1 VRTTPRED
9 RRPDGGARRRR
20 RGFGLTWWGE
30 AWVTALEERARL
42 DPNRLPRGRSYARGG
57 TVGELAIGP
66 GEVRA
71 AVQGRR
77 VRPYQV
83 RVRVRVLEVTE
94 WDRVLDAIAAQVGH
108 AAALLDGE
116 LLPEVADDVRSAG
129 TDLLPG
135 PGELQPRCSCPD
147 WADPCKHAA
156 AVCYLVAGALDADP
170 FSLLLLRGRRRD
182 EVLAALR
189 ARRRSA
195 KVTMA
200 HPDRSGPAVDPGV
213 DAREAYQRSLASL
226 PAPPLP
232 PQRPGQPAVLPV
244 DPPPDAGLRPEDL
257 VALAADAAAR
267 AFQLATGSGDGGLSL
282 DLEAD
287 LARRAAGL
295 LGERRGIGALAASAG
310 MPSRELLR
318 WAVTW
323 QQAGRGGL
331 DALRMTWQPAAADL
345 AEGRVA
351 LDRPAGQDGVRAWRN
366 RLTRGRLQ
374 LRLGGDGLWYRF
386 VRSGSD
392 WVLDGPAASE
402 PGELVDV
409 DPGAGGRPRAP
420 REGARAAVIRRQDG
434 W

>member
-1 VRTTPRED
+1 MSSPPPTD
-9 RRPDGGARRRR
+9 RRPAAGTRRRR
-20 RGFGLTWWGE
+20 PGFGLTWWGE
-30 AWVTALEERARL
+30 AWVTALEQRARL

-57 TVGELAIGP
+57 TVGELTIAP

-83 RVRVRVLEVTE
+83 RVRVRVLEAEE
-94 WDRVLDAIAAQVGH
+94 WDRVLDAIAAQIGH

-116 LLPEVADDVRSAG
+116 LLPEVADDVRRAG

-189 ARRRSA
+189 ARRRSVEA
-195 KVTMA
+195 TMA
-200 HPDRSGPAVDPGV
+200 APDRSQPATDAGV
-213 DAREAYQRSLASL
+213 DARQAYQRPLAPP

-232 PQRPGQPAVLPV
+232 PPRPGQPSVLPV
-244 DPPPDAGLRPEDL
+244 DPPPGTGLRPEDL

-267 AFQLATGSGDGGLSL
+267 ALQLATGSGDGGLSL

-295 LGERRGIGALAASAG
+295 LRTGRGLAALAASAN
-310 MPSRELLR
+310 MPSRELLG

-323 QQAGRGGL
+323 QHAGRGGL
-331 DALRMTWQPAAADL
+331 DALRMTWQPAATDL
-345 AEGRVA
+345 AEGRAA
-351 LDRPAGQDGVRAWRN
+351 LERLAGQGAVRTWRN
-366 RLTRGRLQ
+366 RLTGGRLQ
-374 LRLGGDGLWYRF
+374 LRLGANGQWYRF
-386 VRSGSD
+386 VRSGGD
-392 WVLDGPAASE
+392 WVLDGPPSLE
-402 PGELVDV
+402 PDALVDY
-409 DPGAGGRPRAP
+409 DLNC
-420 REGARAAVIRRQDG
+420 
-434 W
+434 

>member
-1 VRTTPRED
+1 MRNLPQAD
-9 RRPDGGARRRR
+9 RRPAGARRRR

-30 AWVTALEERARL
+30 AWVTALEQRARL

-57 TVGELAIGP
+57 TVGELTIAP

-77 VRPYQV
+77 ARPYQV
-83 RVRVRVLEVTE
+83 RMRVRVLEAGE
-94 WDRVLDAIAAQVGH
+94 WDRVLDAIAAQIGH

-116 LLPEVADDVRSAG
+116 LLPEVADDVRGAG
-129 TDLLPG
+129 TDPLPG

-182 EVLAALR
+182 EVLAGLR
-189 ARRRSA
+189 ARRRPA
-195 KVTMA
+195 AVA
-200 HPDRSGPAVDPGV
+200 APDRSQPGTDPGV
-213 DAREAYQRSLASL
+213 DARQAYRRPLAPL
-226 PAPPLP
+226 PAPALP
-232 PQRPGQPAVLPV
+232 PPRPGQPSVLPV
-244 DPPPDAGLRPEDL
+244 DPPPGAGLRPEDL

-295 LGERRGIGALAASAG
+295 LGTGPGLAALAASAG
-310 MPSRELLR
+310 IPSGELLR
-318 WAVTW
+318 WAAAW
-323 QQAGRGGL
+323 QHAGRGGL
-331 DALRMTWQPAAADL
+331 DALRMTWQPPATDL
-345 AEGRVA
+345 AEGRAA
-351 LDRPAGQDGVRAWRN
+351 LDRLAGQGPVHAWRN

-374 LRLGGDGLWYRF
+374 LRLARDGQWYRF
-386 VRSGSD
+386 VRSGSA
-392 WVLDGPAASE
+392 WVLDGPPAPE
-402 PGELVDV
+402 PSALVDY
-409 DPGAGGRPRAP
+409 DTTG
-420 REGARAAVIRRQDG
+420 
-434 W
+434 

>member
-1 VRTTPRED
+1 MRNLPED
-9 RRPDGGARRRR
+9 RRPAARPRRRR

-57 TVGELAIGP
+57 TVGELTIGP

-83 RVRVRVLEVTE
+83 RVRVRVLDAEE
-94 WDRVLDAIAAQVGH
+94 WNRVLDAIAAQVGH

-189 ARRRSA
+189 ARRRPA
-195 KVTMA
+195 EATMA
-200 HPDRSGPAVDPGV
+200 PASRSQPAPDRGV
-213 DAREAYQRSLASL
+213 DAREAYQRSPAPL

-244 DPPPDAGLRPEDL
+244 DPPPEAGLRPEDL
-257 VALAADAAAR
+257 LALAADAAAR

-295 LGERRGIGALAASAG
+295 LGTGRGIAALAVSAG

-318 WAVTW
+318 WAATW

-331 DALRMTWQPAAADL
+331 DALRTAWQPAAADL
-345 AEGRVA
+345 AEGRA
-351 LDRPAGQDGVRAWRN
+351 TLDQPAGHGPVRAWRN

-374 LRLGGDGLWYRF
+374 LRLGSDGQWYRF

-392 WVLDGPAASE
+392 WVLDGPPAPE
-402 PGELVDV
+402 PGALVGV
-409 DPGAGGRPRAP
+409 DPGTGGRPRAP
-420 REGARAAVIRRQDG
+420 REGARAATTRRQG
-434 W
+434 AW

>member
-1 VRTTPRED
+1 MRTKVQED
-9 RRPDGGARRRR
+9 RGPAARPRRRR

-30 AWVTALEERARL
+30 AWVTALEQQARL

-77 VRPYQV
+77 ARPYQV
-83 RVRVRVLEVTE
+83 RVRVRVLDAEE
-94 WDRVLDAIAAQVGH
+94 WDRVLDAIAAQIGH

-116 LLPEVADDVRSAG
+116 LLPEVADDVRRAG

-156 AVCYLVAGALDADP
+156 AVCYLVAGALDTDP

-189 ARRRSA
+189 GRRRDA
-195 KVTMA
+195 EVTMA
-200 HPDRSGPAVDPGV
+200 APDRSRPATDPGV
-213 DAREAYQRSLASL
+213 DPRDAYQRSLAPL

-244 DPPPDAGLRPEDL
+244 DPPPGSGLRPQDL

-295 LGERRGIGALAASAG
+295 LGTGRGLAALASSAG

-323 QQAGRGGL
+323 QQAGRSGL
-331 DALRMTWQPAAADL
+331 DALRTTWQPAATDL
-345 AEGRVA
+345 AEGRAA
-351 LDRPAGQDGVRAWRN
+351 LDRRAGLGAVRAWRN
-366 RLTRGRLQ
+366 RLTCGRLQ

-392 WVLDGPAASE
+392 WVLDGPPSPE
-402 PGELVDV
+402 PDALVGHDLTC
-409 DPGAGGRPRAP
+409 
-420 REGARAAVIRRQDG
+420 
-434 W
+434 

>member
-1 VRTTPRED
+1 MRNQPRED
-9 RRPDGGARRRR
+9 RRSAAGPRRR

-30 AWVTALEERARL
+30 AWVTALEQRARL

-83 RVRVRVLEVTE
+83 RVRVRVLDAAE
-94 WDRVLDAIAAQVGH
+94 WDRVLDAIAAQIGH

-116 LLPEVADDVRSAG
+116 LLPEVADDVRGAG

-170 FSLLLLRGRRRD
+170 FSLLLLRGRRRE

-195 KVTMA
+195 GATA
-200 HPDRSGPAVDPGV
+200 PPAGPSPPAADPGV
-213 DAREAYQRSLASL
+213 DAREAYRRALAPL

-244 DPPPDAGLRPEDL
+244 DPSPGAGLRPEGL
-257 VALAADAAAR
+257 AALAADAAAR
-267 AFQLATGSGDGGLSL
+267 GFQLATGSGDGGLSL

-295 LGERRGIGALAASAG
+295 LGTGRGLAEMAAAAG
-310 MPSRELLR
+310 MPLRELLG

-323 QQAGRGGL
+323 QRAGRGGL
-331 DALRMTWQPAAADL
+331 DALRTTWQPAATDL
-345 AEGRVA
+345 VEGRAA
-351 LDRPAGQDGVRAWRN
+351 LDRLAGQDAVRAWRN
-366 RLTRGRLQ
+366 RLTCGGLQ
-374 LRLGGDGLWYRF
+374 LRLGGDGQWYRF
-386 VRSGSD
+386 VRSGSA
-392 WVLDGPAASE
+392 WTLDGPAAPE
-402 PGELVDV
+402 PSALVDY
-409 DPGAGGRPRAP
+409 DTTG
-420 REGARAAVIRRQDG
+420 
-434 W
+434 

>member
-1 VRTTPRED
+1 MRNQPRED
-9 RRPDGGARRRR
+9 RRSAAGPRRR

-30 AWVTALEERARL
+30 AWVTALEQRARL

-66 GEVRA
+66 GEARA

-83 RVRVRVLEVTE
+83 RVRVRVLDAGE
-94 WDRVLDAIAAQVGH
+94 WDRVLDAIAAQIGH

-116 LLPEVADDVRSAG
+116 LLPEVADDVRGAG

-170 FSLLLLRGRRRD
+170 FSLLLLRGRRRE

-189 ARRRSA
+189 ARRGSA
-195 KVTMA
+195 GATA
-200 HPDRSGPAVDPGV
+200 PPAGPSPPAADPGV
-213 DAREAYQRSLASL
+213 NAREAYRRALAPL

-244 DPPPDAGLRPEDL
+244 DPSPGAGLRPEDL
-257 VALAADAAAR
+257 AALAADAAAR

-295 LGERRGIGALAASAG
+295 LGTGRGLAELAASAG
-310 MPSRELLR
+310 MPSRELLG

-323 QQAGRGGL
+323 QRAGRGGL
-331 DALRMTWQPAAADL
+331 DALRTTWQPAATDL
-345 AEGRVA
+345 VEGRAA
-351 LDRPAGQDGVRAWRN
+351 LDRLDGQDAVRAWRN
-366 RLTRGRLQ
+366 RLTCGGLQ
-374 LRLGGDGLWYRF
+374 LRLGGDGQWYRF
-386 VRSGSD
+386 VRSGSA
-392 WVLDGPAASE
+392 WTLDGPAAPE
-402 PGELVDV
+402 PSALVDY
-409 DPGAGGRPRAP
+409 DTTG
-420 REGARAAVIRRQDG
+420 
-434 W
+434 

>member
-1 VRTTPRED
+1 MRNQPRED
-9 RRPDGGARRRR
+9 RRSAAGPRRR

-30 AWVTALEERARL
+30 AWLTALEQRARL

-83 RVRVRVLEVTE
+83 RVRVRVLDAAE
-94 WDRVLDAIAAQVGH
+94 WDRVLDAIAAQIGH

-116 LLPEVADDVRSAG
+116 LLPEVADDVRGAG

-170 FSLLLLRGRRRD
+170 FSLLLLRGRRRE

-195 KVTMA
+195 GATA
-200 HPDRSGPAVDPGV
+200 PPAGPSPPAADPGV
-213 DAREAYQRSLASL
+213 DAREAYRRALAPL

-244 DPPPDAGLRPEDL
+244 DPSPGAGLRPEGL
-257 VALAADAAAR
+257 AALAADAAAR
-267 AFQLATGSGDGGLSL
+267 GFQLATGSGDGGLSL

-295 LGERRGIGALAASAG
+295 LGTGRGLAELAAAAG
-310 MPSRELLR
+310 MPLRELLG

-323 QQAGRGGL
+323 QRAGRGGL
-331 DALRMTWQPAAADL
+331 DALRTTWQPAATDL
-345 AEGRVA
+345 VEGRAA
-351 LDRPAGQDGVRAWRN
+351 LDRLAGQDAVRAWRN
-366 RLTRGRLQ
+366 RLTCGGLQ
-374 LRLGGDGLWYRF
+374 LRLGGDGQWYRF
-386 VRSGSD
+386 VRSGSA
-392 WVLDGPAASE
+392 WTLDGPAAPE
-402 PGELVDV
+402 PSALVDY
-409 DPGAGGRPRAP
+409 DTTG
-420 REGARAAVIRRQDG
+420 
-434 W
+434 

>member
-1 VRTTPRED
+1 MRNLPHAD
-9 RRPDGGARRRR
+9 RRPAAGSRRRR

-57 TVGELAIGP
+57 TVGELTIAP

-83 RVRVRVLEVTE
+83 RVRVRVLEATE
-94 WDRVLDAIAAQVGH
+94 WDRVLDAIAAQLGH

-200 HPDRSGPAVDPGV
+200 HPNQSQPAADPGV

-244 DPPPDAGLRPEDL
+244 DPPPDAGLRPEEL
-257 VALAADAAAR
+257 AALAADAAVR
-267 AFQLATGSGDGGLSL
+267 AFQLATGPGDGGLSL

-287 LARRAAGL
+287 LARRAAGF
-295 LGERRGIGALAASAG
+295 LGTGRGLAALAASAG

-318 WAVTW
+318 WAATW

-331 DALRMTWQPAAADL
+331 DAFRTTWQPAATDL
-345 AEGRVA
+345 AEGRAA
-351 LDRPAGQDGVRAWRN
+351 LERSAGPGAVRAWRN

-374 LRLGGDGLWYRF
+374 LRLGADGLWYRF
-386 VRSGSD
+386 VRSGGD
-392 WVLDGPAASE
+392 WVLDGPPSPE
-402 PGELVDV
+402 PDALLAKD
-409 DPGAGGRPRAP
+409 AP
-420 REGARAAVIRRQDG
+420 R
-434 W
+434 

>member
-1 VRTTPRED
+1 VRNLPRAD
-9 RRPDGGARRRR
+9 PRPAAGARRPR

-30 AWVTALEERARL
+30 AWVTALEQRAQL

-57 TVGELAIGP
+57 TVGELTIAP

-71 AVQGRR
+71 PVQGRR

-83 RVRVRVLEVTE
+83 RVRVRVLDAGE

-116 LLPEVADDVRSAG
+116 LPPEVAGDVRGAG

-182 EVLAALR
+182 EVLAGLR

-195 KVTMA
+195 DATMDA
-200 HPDRSGPAVDPGV
+200 PDRSQPGADPGV
-213 DAREAYQRSLASL
+213 DARRAYQRPLAPL

-232 PQRPGQPAVLPV
+232 PRRPGQPSVLPV
-244 DPPPDAGLRPEDL
+244 DPPPGAGLRPQDL
-257 VALAADAAAR
+257 VALAADAAGR

-295 LGERRGIGALAASAG
+295 LGTGRGLAALAASAG
-310 MPSRELLR
+310 MPPRELLR
-318 WAVTW
+318 WAVAW
-323 QQAGRGGL
+323 RHAGHGGL
-331 DALRMTWQPAAADL
+331 DALRTTWQPAATDL
-345 AEGRVA
+345 AEGRAA
-351 LDRPAGQDGVRAWRN
+351 LGRLAGQGAVRAWRN

-374 LRLGGDGLWYRF
+374 LRLGGDGQWYRF
-386 VRSGSD
+386 VRSGGD
-392 WVLDGPAASE
+392 WVLDGPPSPDPDGLLSVAASTS
-402 PGELVDV
+402 
-409 DPGAGGRPRAP
+409 
-420 REGARAAVIRRQDG
+420 
-434 W
+434 

>member
-1 VRTTPRED
+1 MRSPPPVD
-9 RRPDGGARRRR
+9 RRPAAGARRRR

-30 AWVTALEERARL
+30 AWVTALEQRARL

-57 TVGELAIGP
+57 TVGELTIAP

-83 RVRVRVLEVTE
+83 RVRVRVLEAGE
-94 WDRVLDAIAAQVGH
+94 WDRVLDAIAAQIGH

-170 FSLLLLRGRRRD
+170 FSLLLVRGRRRD
-182 EVLAALR
+182 EVLAGLR
-189 ARRRSA
+189 ARRRA
-195 KVTMA
+195 AEVAMA
-200 HPDRSGPAVDPGV
+200 APDRSRPAADPGV
-213 DAREAYQRSLASL
+213 DARQAYQRSPAPP

-232 PQRPGQPAVLPV
+232 PPRPGQPSVLPV
-244 DPPPDAGLRPEDL
+244 EPPPGAGLRSEDL

-295 LGERRGIGALAASAG
+295 LGTGPGLAALAASAN
-310 MPSRELLR
+310 MPSRELLG

-323 QQAGRGGL
+323 QHAGPGGL
-331 DALRMTWQPAAADL
+331 DALRTTWQPAAPDV
-345 AEGRVA
+345 AEGRAA
-351 LDRPAGQDGVRAWRN
+351 LERLAGQGAVRAWRN
-366 RLTRGRLQ
+366 RLTRGGLQ
-374 LRLGGDGLWYRF
+374 LRLGRDGQWYRF
-386 VRSGSD
+386 ARSGGE
-392 WVLDGPAASE
+392 WVLDGPPAPE
-402 PGELVDV
+402 PSALVDY
-409 DPGAGGRPRAP
+409 DTTG
-420 REGARAAVIRRQDG
+420 
-434 W
+434 

>member
-1 VRTTPRED
+1 VRNLPQAD
-9 RRPDGGARRRR
+9 HRPAAGARRRR
-20 RGFGLTWWGE
+20 GGFCPTWWGE
-30 AWVTALEERARL
+30 AWVTALEQRARL

-57 TVGELAIGP
+57 TVGELTIGP

-77 VRPYQV
+77 ARPYQV
-83 RVRVRVLEVTE
+83 RVRVRVLEAGE
-94 WDRVLDAIAAQVGH
+94 WDRVLDAIAAQIGH

-182 EVLAALR
+182 EVLAGLR

-195 KVTMA
+195 EVPVA
-200 HPDRSGPAVDPGV
+200 APDRSRPGTDPGV
-213 DAREAYQRSLASL
+213 DARQAYQRPLAPL

-232 PQRPGQPAVLPV
+232 PPRPGQPSVLPV
-244 DPPPDAGLRPEDL
+244 DPPPGAGLRPEVL

-267 AFQLATGSGDGGLSL
+267 AHQLATGSGDGGLSL

-295 LGERRGIGALAASAG
+295 LGSGGGLAALAASVG
-310 MPSRELLR
+310 MPPRELLV

-331 DALRMTWQPAAADL
+331 AALRTTWQPSAADV
-345 AEGRVA
+345 AEGRAA
-351 LDRPAGQDGVRAWRN
+351 LDRLAGQTAVRAWRN
-366 RLTRGRLQ
+366 RLTRGGLQ
-374 LRLGGDGLWYRF
+374 LRLGGDGQWYRF
-386 VRSGSD
+386 VRSRSA
-392 WVLDGPAASE
+392 WVLDGPPAPE
-402 PGELVDV
+402 PSALVNYDTT
-409 DPGAGGRPRAP
+409 G
-420 REGARAAVIRRQDG
+420 
-434 W
+434 

>member
-1 VRTTPRED
+1 VRNLPQAD
-9 RRPDGGARRRR
+9 HRPAAGARRRR

-30 AWVTALEERARL
+30 AWVTALEQRARL

-57 TVGELAIGP
+57 TVGELTIGP

-77 VRPYQV
+77 ARPYQV
-83 RVRVRVLEVTE
+83 RMRVRVLEADE
-94 WDRVLDAIAAQVGH
+94 WDRVLDAIAAQIGH

-195 KVTMA
+195 EVPVA
-200 HPDRSGPAVDPGV
+200 AADRSLAAADPGV
-213 DAREAYQRSLASL
+213 DARQAYQRPLAPL

-232 PQRPGQPAVLPV
+232 PPRPGQPSVLPV
-244 DPPPDAGLRPEDL
+244 DPPPGAGLRSEDL
-257 VALAADAAAR
+257 LALAADAAAR
-267 AFQLATGSGDGGLSL
+267 AHQLATGSGDGGLSL

-295 LGERRGIGALAASAG
+295 LGSGGGLAALAASAG
-310 MPSRELLR
+310 MPPRELLA

-323 QQAGRGGL
+323 QHAGRGGL
-331 DALRMTWQPAAADL
+331 DALRTSWQPPATDV
-345 AEGRVA
+345 AEGRAA
-351 LDRPAGQDGVRAWRN
+351 LDRHAGQGTVRAWRN
-366 RLTRGRLQ
+366 RLTRGGLQ
-374 LRLGGDGLWYRF
+374 LRLGPNGLWYRL
-386 VRSGSD
+386 VRSGSA
-392 WVLDGPAASE
+392 WVLDGPPS
-402 PGELVDV
+402 P
-409 DPGAGGRPRAP
+409 DPGAL
-420 REGARAAVIRRQDG
+420 VDLDTTH
-434 W
+434 

>member
-1 VRTTPRED
+1 
-9 RRPDGGARRRR
+9 
-20 RGFGLTWWGE
+20 
-30 AWVTALEERARL
+30 VTALEERARL
-42 DPNRLPRGRSYARGG
+42 DPNRLPRGRSYARSG
-57 TVGELAIGP
+57 TVEELVIGP

-83 RVRVRVLEVTE
+83 RVRIRQLQAAE
-94 WDRVLDAIAAQVGH
+94 WERVLDAIAAQIGH

-116 LLPEVADDVRSAG
+116 LLPEVAEDVRSAG

-156 AVCYLVAGALDADP
+156 AVCYLVADALDANP
-170 FSLLLLRGRRRD
+170 FALLLLRGRSRE

-189 ARRRSA
+189 ARRRSGDLDTDA
-195 KVTMA
+195 TGGEGLA
-200 HPDRSGPAVDPGV
+200 IDPGI
-213 DAREAYQRSLASL
+213 DAREAYRRSLAAV

-232 PQRPGQPAVLPV
+232 PQRPGRPAVLPV
-244 DPPPDAGLRPEDL
+244 DPPPGSSLRHDDL

-267 AFQLATGSGDGGLSL
+267 AWELATGSGDGGLSL

-295 LGERRGIGALAASAG
+295 LGASGGMAALAASAG

-331 DALRMTWQPAAADL
+331 DALRTTWQPEAADL
-345 AEGRVA
+345 AEGRAA
-351 LDRPAGQDGVRAWRN
+351 LDRPVGAGVVRAWRN
-366 RLTRGRLQ
+366 RLTRGGLQ
-374 LRLGGDGLWYRF
+374 LRLGSDGLWYRF
-386 VRSGSD
+386 VHPGGD
-392 WVLDGPAASE
+392 WVLDGPPDPE
-402 PGELVDV
+402 PRALVDTT
-409 DPGAGGRPRAP
+409 
-420 REGARAAVIRRQDG
+420 
-434 W
+434 

>member
-1 VRTTPRED
+1 MSNLPPAD
-9 RRPDGGARRRR
+9 RRPTAGARRRR

-30 AWVTALEERARL
+30 AWVTALEQRARL
-42 DPNRLPRGRSYARGG
+42 DPNRLPRGRGYARGD
-57 TVGELAIGP
+57 TVGELTIAP

-77 VRPYQV
+77 ARPYQV
-83 RVRVRVLEVTE
+83 RVRVRVLEAGE
-94 WDRVLDAIAAQVGH
+94 WDRVLDAIAAQIGH

-170 FSLLLLRGRRRD
+170 FSLLLLRGRRRE

-195 KVTMA
+195 DVTMA
-200 HPDRSGPAVDPGV
+200 APDRPRPATDPGV
-213 DAREAYQRSLASL
+213 DARAAYRRSPAPL

-232 PQRPGQPAVLPV
+232 PPRPGQPSVLPV
-244 DPPPDAGLRPEDL
+244 DPPPGVGLRPEDL
-257 VALAADAAAR
+257 LALAADAAAR

-295 LGERRGIGALAASAG
+295 LGTGRGLAALAASAN

-331 DALRMTWQPAAADL
+331 DALRTTWQPPATDV
-345 AEGRVA
+345 AEGRAA
-351 LDRPAGQDGVRAWRN
+351 LDRLVGQGAVRAWRN
-366 RLTRGRLQ
+366 RLTQGRLQ
-374 LRLGGDGLWYRF
+374 LRLGANGLWYRF
-386 VRSGSD
+386 VRSGGD
-392 WVLDGPAASE
+392 WVLDGPPSPEPDALLAKDAS
-402 PGELVDV
+402 
-409 DPGAGGRPRAP
+409 R
-420 REGARAAVIRRQDG
+420 
-434 W
+434 

>member
-1 VRTTPRED
+1 MRSPPQED
-9 RRPDGGARRRR
+9 RRPAAGAGRRR

-30 AWVTALEERARL
+30 AWVTALEQRARL

-57 TVGELAIGP
+57 TVGELTIAP

-83 RVRVRVLEVTE
+83 RVRVRVLEANE
-94 WDRVLDAIAAQVGH
+94 WDRVLDAIAAQIGH

-170 FSLLLLRGRRRD
+170 FSLLLLRGRRHD

-195 KVTMA
+195 EVA
-200 HPDRSGPAVDPGV
+200 VAAPDRSLPAADPGV
-213 DAREAYQRSLASL
+213 DAGQAYQRPLAPL

-232 PQRPGQPAVLPV
+232 PPRPGQPSVLPV
-244 DPPPDAGLRPEDL
+244 DPPPGAGLRSEDL

-267 AFQLATGSGDGGLSL
+267 AFQLANGSGDGGLSL

-295 LGERRGIGALAASAG
+295 LGTGRGLAALAMSAG
-310 MPSRELLR
+310 MPSRELLA

-323 QQAGRGGL
+323 QHAGRGGL
-331 DALRMTWQPAAADL
+331 DALRTSWQPAAPDVAG
-345 AEGRVA
+345 GRAA
-351 LDRPAGQDGVRAWRN
+351 LDRLAGRDAVRAWRN
-366 RLTRGRLQ
+366 RLTRGGLQ
-374 LRLGGDGLWYRF
+374 LRLGGDGQWYRF
-386 VRSGSD
+386 VRSGSA
-392 WVLDGPAASE
+392 WVLDGPPAPE
-402 PGELVDV
+402 PSALVDY
-409 DPGAGGRPRAP
+409 DTTG
-420 REGARAAVIRRQDG
+420 
-434 W
+434 

>member
-1 VRTTPRED
+1 MRNQPRED
-9 RRPDGGARRRR
+9 RRSAAGPRRR

-30 AWVTALEERARL
+30 AWVTALEQRARL

-83 RVRVRVLEVTE
+83 RVRVRVLDAAE
-94 WDRVLDAIAAQVGH
+94 WDRVLDAIAAQIGH

-116 LLPEVADDVRSAG
+116 LLPEVADDVRGAG

-170 FSLLLLRGRRRD
+170 FSLLLLRGRRRE

-195 KVTMA
+195 GATA
-200 HPDRSGPAVDPGV
+200 PPAGPSPPAADPGV
-213 DAREAYQRSLASL
+213 DAREAYRRALAPL

-244 DPPPDAGLRPEDL
+244 DPSPGAGLRPEGL
-257 VALAADAAAR
+257 AALAADAAAR

-295 LGERRGIGALAASAG
+295 LGTGRGLAELAAAAG
-310 MPSRELLR
+310 MPSRELLG
-318 WAVTW
+318 WAVAW
-323 QQAGRGGL
+323 QRAGRGGL
-331 DALRMTWQPAAADL
+331 DALRTTWQPAAKDL
-345 AEGRVA
+345 VEGRAA
-351 LDRPAGQDGVRAWRN
+351 LDRLAGQDAVRAWRN
-366 RLTRGRLQ
+366 RLTCGGLQ
-374 LRLGGDGLWYRF
+374 LRLGGDGQWYRF
-386 VRSGSD
+386 VRSGSA
-392 WVLDGPAASE
+392 WTLDGPAAPE
-402 PGELVDV
+402 PSALVDY
-409 DPGAGGRPRAP
+409 DTTG
-420 REGARAAVIRRQDG
+420 
-434 W
+434 

>member
-1 VRTTPRED
+1 VTSLPQ
-9 RRPDGGARRRR
+9 PPRRRR
-20 RGFGLTWWGE
+20 RGFGLTWWGR
-30 AWVTALEERARL
+30 AWVTALEQRARL

-57 TVGELAIGP
+57 TVGELSIVP

-83 RVRVRVLEVTE
+83 RVRVRVLEAGE
-94 WDRVLDAIAAQVGH
+94 WDRVLDAIAAQLGH

-182 EVLAALR
+182 EVLAGLR
-189 ARRRSA
+189 TRRRSA
-195 KVTMA
+195 EVSLA
-200 HPDRSGPAVDPGV
+200 APDRSASGTDPGV
-213 DAREAYQRSLASL
+213 DARQAYQRSVPPV

-232 PQRPGQPAVLPV
+232 PRRPGQPSVLPV
-244 DPPPDAGLRPEDL
+244 DPPPGAGLRPEDL
-257 VALAADAAAR
+257 TALAADAASR
-267 AFQLATGSGDGGLSL
+267 ALELATGSGDGGLSL

-295 LGERRGIGALAASAG
+295 LGTGHGLAELAASAG

-323 QQAGRGGL
+323 RHAGPGGL
-331 DALRMTWQPAAADL
+331 DALRTTWQPAATDL
-345 AEGRVA
+345 AEGRAA
-351 LDRPAGQDGVRAWRN
+351 LDRLPGRSAVRAWRN

-386 VRSGSD
+386 ARSGGD
-392 WVLDGPAASE
+392 WVLDGPPSPEPDTLLAEDDAADRDRSI
-402 PGELVDV
+402 
-409 DPGAGGRPRAP
+409 RPAS
-420 REGARAAVIRRQDG
+420 ATV
-434 W
+434 

>member
-1 VRTTPRED
+1 MRSMPQGD
-9 RRPDGGARRRR
+9 RRPAAAPRRRR

-57 TVGELAIGP
+57 TVGELAISP

-83 RVRVRVLEVTE
+83 RVRVRVLDAGE
-94 WDRVLDAIAAQVGH
+94 WDRVLDAIAAQIGH

-116 LLPEVADDVRSAG
+116 LLPEVADDVRGAG

-195 KVTMA
+195 KATMA
-200 HPDRSGPAVDPGV
+200 PPDRLQPATDPGV
-213 DAREAYQRSLASL
+213 DARDAYQRPLATP

-232 PQRPGQPAVLPV
+232 PHRPGQPAVLPV
-244 DPPPDAGLRPEDL
+244 DPPPEAGVRPEDL
-257 VALAADAAAR
+257 LALAADAAAR

-295 LGERRGIGALAASAG
+295 LGERRGIGALAASTG

-331 DALRMTWQPAAADL
+331 EALRTTWQPAATDL
-345 AEGRVA
+345 AEGRAA
-351 LDRPAGQDGVRAWRN
+351 LDRPAGQGPVRAWRN
-366 RLTRGRLQ
+366 RLTRGGLQ
-374 LRLGGDGLWYRF
+374 LRLGSDGLWYRF
-386 VRSGSD
+386 ARSGSD
-392 WVLDGPAASE
+392 WVLDGPPSPE
-402 PGELVDV
+402 PDVLVAD
-409 DPGAGGRPRAP
+409 AP
-420 REGARAAVIRRQDG
+420 R
-434 W
+434 

>member
-1 VRTTPRED
+1 MARED
-9 RRPDGGARRRR
+9 RRLAAGSRRRR

-57 TVGELAIGP
+57 TVGELTIAP

-83 RVRVRVLEVTE
+83 RVRVRELEAGE
-94 WDRVLDAIAAQVGH
+94 WDRVLDAIAAQIGH

-116 LLPEVADDVRSAG
+116 LLPEVADDVRGAG

-170 FSLLLLRGRRRD
+170 FSLLLLRGRRRG
-182 EVLAALR
+182 EVLAGLR

-195 KVTMA
+195 DVAMA
-200 HPDRSGPAVDPGV
+200 ALDRSRPATDPGMEV
-213 DAREAYQRSLASL
+213 GQAYQRPLAPL

-232 PQRPGQPAVLPV
+232 PQRPGQPAVLSV
-244 DPPPDAGLRPEDL
+244 DPPPGAGLRSEDL

-267 AFQLATGSGDGGLSL
+267 AFELGTGSGDGGLSL
-282 DLEAD
+282 DFEAD

-295 LGERRGIGALAASAG
+295 LGTGRGLAALAASAN
-310 MPSRELLR
+310 MPPRELLR
-318 WAVTW
+318 WAAAW

-331 DALRMTWQPAAADL
+331 DALRTTWQPAAIDV
-345 AEGRVA
+345 AEGRAA
-351 LDRPAGQDGVRAWRN
+351 LDRHGGQGTVRAWRN
-366 RLTRGRLQ
+366 RLTCGGLQ

-386 VRSGSD
+386 VRSGGD
-392 WVLDGPAASE
+392 WVLDGPPSPAADMLLAE
-402 PGELVDV
+402 DAL
-409 DPGAGGRPRAP
+409 R
-420 REGARAAVIRRQDG
+420 
-434 W
+434 

>member
-1 VRTTPRED
+1 VSSLSPAD

-30 AWVTALEERARL
+30 AWVTALEQRARL

-57 TVGELAIGP
+57 TVGELTIAP

-77 VRPYQV
+77 LRPYQV
-83 RVRVRVLEVTE
+83 RVRVRVLEAEE
-94 WDRVLDAIAAQVGH
+94 WDRVLDAIAAQIGH

-129 TDLLPG
+129 IDLLPG

-195 KVTMA
+195 DVAMA
-200 HPDRSGPAVDPGV
+200 APDRSRPATDAGV
-213 DAREAYQRSLASL
+213 DGREAYRRSPAPL

-232 PQRPGQPAVLPV
+232 PPRPGQPAVLPV
-244 DPPPDAGLRPEDL
+244 DPPPAAGLRPEDL

-295 LGERRGIGALAASAG
+295 LGTGHGLAALAASAN

-323 QQAGRGGL
+323 EQAGRGGL
-331 DALRMTWQPAAADL
+331 DALRTTWQPPAIDV
-345 AEGRVA
+345 AEGRAA
-351 LDRPAGQDGVRAWRN
+351 LDRLAGQGAVRAWRN
-366 RLTRGRLQ
+366 RLTQGRLQ
-374 LRLGGDGLWYRF
+374 LRLGANGLWYRF
-386 VRSGSD
+386 IRSGSD
-392 WVLDGPAASE
+392 WVLDGPPSPE
-402 PGELVDV
+402 PDALLAKD
-409 DPGAGGRPRAP
+409 AP
-420 REGARAAVIRRQDG
+420 R
-434 W
+434 

>member
-1 VRTTPRED
+1 MRNLPHAD
-9 RRPDGGARRRR
+9 RRPAAGSRRRR

-57 TVGELAIGP
+57 TVGELTIAP

-83 RVRVRVLEVTE
+83 RVRVRVLEATE
-94 WDRVLDAIAAQVGH
+94 WDRVLDAIAAQLGH

-200 HPDRSGPAVDPGV
+200 HPSHSQPAADPGV

-244 DPPPDAGLRPEDL
+244 DPPPDAGLRPEEL
-257 VALAADAAAR
+257 AALAADAAVR

-287 LARRAAGL
+287 LARRAAGF
-295 LGERRGIGALAASAG
+295 LGTGRGLAALAASAG
-310 MPSRELLR
+310 MPSRELLA
-318 WAVTW
+318 WAATW

-331 DALRMTWQPAAADL
+331 DAFRTTWQPAATDL
-345 AEGRVA
+345 AEGRAA
-351 LDRPAGQDGVRAWRN
+351 LERSAGPGAVRAWRN

-374 LRLGGDGLWYRF
+374 LRLGADGLWYRF
-386 VRSGSD
+386 GRSGGD
-392 WVLDGPAASE
+392 WVLDGPPSPE
-402 PGELVDV
+402 PDALLAKD
-409 DPGAGGRPRAP
+409 AP
-420 REGARAAVIRRQDG
+420 R
-434 W
+434 

>member
-1 VRTTPRED
+1 MRNQPRED
-9 RRPDGGARRRR
+9 RRSAAGPRRR

-30 AWVTALEERARL
+30 AWVTALEQRARL
-42 DPNRLPRGRSYARGG
+42 DPNRLPRGRGYARGG
-57 TVGELAIGP
+57 TVGELAIAP

-83 RVRVRVLEVTE
+83 RVRVRVLEAEE
-94 WDRVLDAIAAQVGH
+94 WDRVLDAIAARIGH

-182 EVLAALR
+182 EVLAGLR

-195 KVTMA
+195 EVTMA
-200 HPDRSGPAVDPGV
+200 APDRSQPGADAGV
-213 DAREAYQRSLASL
+213 DARQAYQRSPAPL

-232 PQRPGQPAVLPV
+232 APRPGQPSVLSV
-244 DPPPDAGLRPEDL
+244 DPPSGAGLRSEDL

-287 LARRAAGL
+287 LARRAAEL
-295 LGERRGIGALAASAG
+295 LGTGRGLAALAASAG

-323 QQAGRGGL
+323 QHAGPGGL
-331 DALRMTWQPAAADL
+331 DALRATWQPAATDV
-345 AEGRVA
+345 AEGRAA
-351 LDRPAGQDGVRAWRN
+351 LDRLAGQDAVRAWRN
-366 RLTRGRLQ
+366 RLTRGGLQ
-374 LRLGGDGLWYRF
+374 LRLGVDGQWYRF
-386 VRSGSD
+386 VGSGGE
-392 WVLDGPAASE
+392 WVLDGPPSPE
-402 PGELVDV
+402 PDALVAD
-409 DPGAGGRPRAP
+409 AP
-420 REGARAAVIRRQDG
+420 ADS
-434 W
+434 

>member
-1 VRTTPRED
+1 MRNQPRED
-9 RRPDGGARRRR
+9 RRSAAGPRRR

-30 AWVTALEERARL
+30 AWVTALEQRARL

-57 TVGELAIGP
+57 TVGELTIAP

-83 RVRVRVLEVTE
+83 RVRVRVLDAAE
-94 WDRVLDAIAAQVGH
+94 WDRVLDAIATQIGH

-116 LLPEVADDVRSAG
+116 LLPEVADDVRGAG

-170 FSLLLLRGRRRD
+170 FSLLLLRGRRRE

-189 ARRRSA
+189 ARRGSA
-195 KVTMA
+195 GATA
-200 HPDRSGPAVDPGV
+200 PPAGPSPPAADPGV
-213 DAREAYQRSLASL
+213 NAREAYRRALAPL

-244 DPPPDAGLRPEDL
+244 DPSPGAGLRPEDL
-257 VALAADAAAR
+257 AALAADAAAR

-295 LGERRGIGALAASAG
+295 LGTGRGLAELAASAG
-310 MPSRELLR
+310 MPSRELLG

-323 QQAGRGGL
+323 QRAGRGGL
-331 DALRMTWQPAAADL
+331 DALRTTWQPAATDL
-345 AEGRVA
+345 VEGRAA
-351 LDRPAGQDGVRAWRN
+351 LDRLDGQDAVRAWRN
-366 RLTRGRLQ
+366 RLTCGGLQ
-374 LRLGGDGLWYRF
+374 LRLGGDGQWYRF
-386 VRSGSD
+386 VRSGSA
-392 WVLDGPAASE
+392 WTLDGPAAPE
-402 PGELVDV
+402 PSALVDY
-409 DPGAGGRPRAP
+409 DTTG
-420 REGARAAVIRRQDG
+420 
-434 W
+434 

>member
-9 RRPDGGARRRR
+9 RRLAAGSRRRR

-57 TVGELAIGP
+57 TVGELTIAP

-77 VRPYQV
+77 ARPYQV
-83 RVRVRVLEVTE
+83 RVRVRVLDAEE
-94 WDRVLDAIAAQVGH
+94 WDRVLDAIAAQLGH

-182 EVLAALR
+182 EVLAGLR

-195 KVTMA
+195 GVA
-200 HPDRSGPAVDPGV
+200 VAEPDRSQPAADPGV
-213 DAREAYQRSLASL
+213 DAREAYRCVPAPL

-244 DPPPDAGLRPEDL
+244 DPPPGAGLRPEDL

-295 LGERRGIGALAASAG
+295 LGTGRGLAELAASAG
-310 MPSRELLR
+310 LSSRELLR
-318 WAVTW
+318 WGVIW

-331 DALRMTWQPAAADL
+331 EALRTTWQPAATDL
-345 AEGRVA
+345 VEGRVA
-351 LDRPAGQDGVRAWRN
+351 LDRLAGPDAVRAWRN
-366 RLTRGRLQ
+366 RLTCGRLQ
-374 LRLGGDGLWYRF
+374 LRLGGDGQWYRF

-392 WVLDGPAASE
+392 WVLDGPPSPE
-402 PGELVDV
+402 PDALVAD
-409 DPGAGGRPRAP
+409 AP
-420 REGARAAVIRRQDG
+420 R
-434 W
+434 

>member
-1 VRTTPRED
+1 MRNQPRED
-9 RRPDGGARRRR
+9 RRSAAGPRRR

-30 AWVTALEERARL
+30 AWVTALEQRARL

-83 RVRVRVLEVTE
+83 RVRVRVLDAAE
-94 WDRVLDAIAAQVGH
+94 WDRVLDAIATQIGH

-116 LLPEVADDVRSAG
+116 LLPEVADDVRGAG

-170 FSLLLLRGRRRD
+170 FSLLLLRGRRRE

-189 ARRRSA
+189 ARRGSA
-195 KVTMA
+195 GATA
-200 HPDRSGPAVDPGV
+200 PPAGPSPPAADPGV
-213 DAREAYQRSLASL
+213 NAREAYRRALAPL

-244 DPPPDAGLRPEDL
+244 DPSPGAGLRPEDL
-257 VALAADAAAR
+257 AALAADAAAR

-295 LGERRGIGALAASAG
+295 LGTGRGLAELAASAG
-310 MPSRELLR
+310 MPSRELLG

-323 QQAGRGGL
+323 QRAGRGGL
-331 DALRMTWQPAAADL
+331 DALRTTWQPAATDL
-345 AEGRVA
+345 VEGRAA
-351 LDRPAGQDGVRAWRN
+351 LDRLDGQDAVRAWRN
-366 RLTRGRLQ
+366 RLTCGGLQ
-374 LRLGGDGLWYRF
+374 LRLGGDGQWYRF
-386 VRSGSD
+386 VRSGSA
-392 WVLDGPAASE
+392 WTLDGPAAPE
-402 PGELVDV
+402 PSALLDYDTTG
-409 DPGAGGRPRAP
+409 
-420 REGARAAVIRRQDG
+420 
-434 W
+434 